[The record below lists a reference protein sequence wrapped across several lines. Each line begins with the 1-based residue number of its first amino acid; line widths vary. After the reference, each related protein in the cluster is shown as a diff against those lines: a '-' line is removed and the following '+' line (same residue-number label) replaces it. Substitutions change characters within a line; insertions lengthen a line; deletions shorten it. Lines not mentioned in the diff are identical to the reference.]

1 MLDEK
6 DDGSDGGDQPS
17 PTAVP
22 ETDEIAAPP
31 PSPVYN
37 ESIVEELGA
46 VIDDAKLYATA
57 ELAFQKT
64 RAKILGKSVG
74 IAAAAVVLALI
85 LLHISFIALA
95 VGLVMALEP
104 LVTIWGAIGIVV
116 GVMLICVGLLGYI
129 AFSKGL
135 LIAEMFASDKETEP
149 SSDSADDAT
158 SQEDPA

>member
-1 MLDEK
+1 MLDQ
-6 DDGSDGGDQPS
+6 DTDGSKEGGAPS
-17 PTAVP
+17 PTPVP
-22 ETDEIAAPP
+22 EADEKAAPVS
-31 PSPVYN
+31 SPAYD
-37 ESIVEELGA
+37 ESVIEELGA

-74 IAAAAVVLALI
+74 IAAAAVILALI

-104 LVTIWGAIGIVV
+104 LVTIWGAIAIVV
-116 GVMLICVGLLGYI
+116 GVMLLCVGLLGYI

-135 LIAEMFASDKETEP
+135 LIAEMFASKEEAEP
-149 SSDSADDAT
+149 TAQSTDNAS
-158 SQEDPA
+158 SQEDSA